1 MIRTIAAL
9 VVTLVLFAG
18 CSSHTLESKKDE
30 TYDFS
35 KLQSVAVIHPTID
48 DPRTTSAQKI
58 FDRLIAETMKK
69 KGYEVTDKAHADF
82 YITYHLGAT
91 NQRQLSNDYRIIGIA
106 PTYYSPYYG
115 NYGYSYVVGKS
126 TQSYEVSEG
135 KIIVE
140 AIDPHHDNLVFW
152 NAKMTDKLKRFK
164 TPEEREAFIKQVV
177 TKVFKSFP
185 DKKASN

>member
-1 MIRTIAAL
+1 MIRTLFAAL
-9 VVTLVLFAG
+9 TALFLFAG
-18 CSSHTLESKKDE
+18 CSGHTLESEKSE

-35 KLQSVAVIHPTID
+35 KLKTVAIVHPHID

-58 FDRLIAETMKK
+58 FDEAIAKEMQK
-69 KGYEVTDKAHADF
+69 KGYRVVSDRTRADF
-82 YITYHLGAT
+82 IVTYHLGAT
-91 NQRQLSNDYRIIGIA
+91 DQRHLSNDYRVIGIV

-115 NYGYSYVVGKS
+115 NYGYSYVVGQS
-126 TQSYEVSEG
+126 TQSYEFSEG

-140 AIDPHHDNLVFW
+140 AIDPHENNVVFW

-164 TPEEREAFIKQVV
+164 TPEERKKFIEEVV

-185 DKKASN
+185 DRK